1 MIEFLAMQVQMGKIV
16 VEQLPER
23 LRALVQERLLTITT
37 SEPNPQK
44 DGE

>member
-1 MIEFLAMQVQMGKIV
+1 MIEFLAIQVQMGKAT

-37 SEPNPQK
+37 SEPNLQK